1 MRNSCNGAV
10 DHRLYQRRS
19 FERLTIKYDFSEGFI
34 NNSLHT
40 SMNMNVNTEFL
51 WALSGPK
58 DCRG

>member
-1 MRNSCNGAV
+1 MRNSRNGSV

-19 FERLTIKYDFSEGFI
+19 FEQLTIKYDFSKGFI